1 MEKVSV
7 GDAKSRFSELISR
20 AAAGERFVIQRRERP
35 VAALIS
41 SVELEQLER
50 TAKMTLRLAQALG
63 QSEKVLREIEAGNSH
78 PIMAAYGLWAG
89 VQELD
94 DAAEEIARNRHRKG
108 KRPEVAL

>member
-7 GDAKSRFSELISR
+7 GEAKSRFSELISR
-20 AAAGERFVIQRRERP
+20 AAAGERFVIRRRERP

-50 TAKMTLRLAQALG
+50 TAKMTHRLAQALG
-63 QSEKVLREIEAGNSH
+63 QSEEVLKEIEAGRSH

-94 DAAEEIARNRHRKG
+94 DAAEEIARNRRRKG